1 MQKIKHTVRMFLT
14 YVAVVV
20 LASGYPMAAMAETI
34 DSAPPV
40 VATDSVEPTA
50 PEASTEPVRTPE
62 KYTFNEETGHWDS
75 NRWAFNPAT
84 GVYERVVVPLVVE
97 EPLPVAPDSTT
108 TQSDMTNNHQD
119 PSATTDINVD
129 TNAVINNTLNSNATT
144 GDAGVKSN
152 TTGGSATTGDAAAI
166 ATIMNTI
173 NSSVSGNGAEFA
185 TFVTDVVGDV
195 HGDIMLYPMLLAA
208 MLQAATN
215 PDESAIAVN
224 NSATINNDINLNA
237 TSGDAAVKSNTTAGN
252 ATTGSADTVAN
263 VMNII
268 NSIIAANQ
276 SFVGT
281 VNIYGNLDGDILVAP
296 DFLPQLLANNGGSSS
311 PSSLTVSSDETQ
323 SIINNIDL
331 NAASGNALVANNTTA
346 GNATSGAAKTNLV
359 LLNLSGHQI
368 VAQDSLLVFVNV
380 LGQWVGLIVDAPSG
394 ASAAALGTGVR
405 SNNITPDL
413 TIDVDSNNKIVNNLN
428 LNSQSG
434 DASVTGN
441 TTAGNATTGDATAS
455 ANVANV
461 SNSQL
466 GLTGWFGVLFINVFG
481 SWLGSF
487 GVDTE
492 RGNAPVAEGGMG
504 GLPSHTP
511 NTPASNQ
518 PFQFVAKAVE
528 SSARN
533 VPYIGGFI
541 GATDLQQEEYAVAE
555 VVQEDTEVKG
565 AVATATQPPTTGIPA
580 SQSSSGSQIDFLSFI
595 AAAFVIGLG
604 AIAARNIV
612 GYLRSR
618 GAIA

>member
-1 MQKIKHTVRMFLT
+1 MQKFKNTVRTFLT

-20 LASGYPMAAMAETI
+20 LASGYPMAAMAETV
-34 DSAPPV
+34 DSVPPV
-40 VATDSVEPTA
+40 TTETVVPTA
-50 PEASTEPVRTPE
+50 PEAPTEPTRTPE
-62 KYTFNEETGHWDS
+62 KYTFNTETGHWDS

-97 EPLPVAPDSTT
+97 EQAPVAGGTVSSPTVDSV
-108 TQSDMTNNHQD
+108 DHQD
-119 PSATTDINVD
+119 PVASSNVNVD
-129 TNAVINNTLNSNATT
+129 TDATINNTLNSDAITGNA
-144 GDAGVKSN
+144 SILHN
-152 TTGGSATTGDAAAI
+152 TTGGSATTGDAAAV
-166 ATIMNTI
+166 ATLMNTI
-173 NSSVSGNGAEFA
+173 NSSVGGSGAEFA

-208 MLQAATN
+208 MLQAATS
-215 PDESAIAVN
+215 PDESTIAVN

-237 TSGDAAVKSNTTAGN
+237 TSGDAAVKGNTTAGS
-252 ATTGSADTVAN
+252 ATTGSADAVAN

-296 DFLPQLLANNGGSSS
+296 DFLPQLLANNTGSSS

-323 SIINNIDL
+323 SIINNINL
-331 NAASGNALVANNTTA
+331 NAASGDAFVANNTTA
-346 GNATSGAAKTNLV
+346 GSAATGDAKTNLV

-380 LGQWVGLIVDAPSG
+380 LGQWVGIIVDAPTG
-394 ASAAALGTGVR
+394 ATAAALGTGVR
-405 SNNITPDL
+405 SNDVAPDL
-413 TIDVDSNNKIVNNLN
+413 TIDVNNNNKIVNNLN
-428 LNSQSG
+428 LDSQSG
-434 DASVTGN
+434 DATVAGN
-441 TTAGNATTGDATAS
+441 TTAGNAATGNATAS

-492 RGNAPVAEGGMG
+492 HGNAPVAQGGMG
-504 GLPSHTP
+504 GVPSQAP
-511 NTPASNQ
+511 SVPPPASNQ
-518 PFQFVAKAVE
+518 PFQFVARAAESATKSVPFFGEVIDNGAMQPEVVAVE
-528 SSARN
+528 EGR
-533 VPYIGGFI
+533 
-541 GATDLQQEEYAVAE
+541 
-555 VVQEDTEVKG
+555 DTSEVKG
-565 AVATATQPPTTGIPA
+565 AASAAQPPSAGIA
-580 SQSSSGSQIDFLSFI
+580 SSQSSAQNQIDFLPFI
-595 AAAFVIGLG
+595 AAAFIIGLG
-604 AIAARNIV
+604 GVATRAVI
-612 GYLRSR
+612 GYLRGR